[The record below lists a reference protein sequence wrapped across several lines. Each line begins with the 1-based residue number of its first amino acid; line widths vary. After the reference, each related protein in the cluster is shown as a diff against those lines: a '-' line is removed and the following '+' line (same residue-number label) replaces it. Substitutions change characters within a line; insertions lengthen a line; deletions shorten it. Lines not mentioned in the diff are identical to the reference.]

1 MSTVVP
7 GTILSNT
14 NNQRYGYS
22 FDSIYNTMLKPQI
35 FSDYIKYYGGGVGM
49 LGLAYLA
56 GTTVNIAGPSKRVWE
71 EGSYTKLV
79 EIAGAIA
86 IAGAGV
92 DITFHLAATEYS
104 TNNTCYLNTNEI
116 VVIPAEYM
124 EELVGGVLVP
134 STIPHGYQVTGNDG
148 LAGVLRT
155 YTARPLLVTQALAV
169 AVPDTTE
176 LMVRGGNY
184 ALESASGSGKS
195 SGWYSRYFYNSI
207 KKWDWQIG
215 GGTQSNQRYY
225 EELKGGGT
233 GILSKLTMEA
243 DHQLDLQ
250 VDDEILLST
259 GVTNTTLTMPNRALV
274 NIPVAGTVG
283 VLRHMEQRAMKQYYT
298 AAYQMSDFDDLK
310 DLLNSQGVTERN
322 LAFLMG
328 SSLYQ
333 QIENSN
339 LDFIKEFSGGT
350 DLMKTL
356 GEIKVAFRAVN
367 KNGVYTVFKELPQL
381 SDPTRYGAPAFND
394 YFKDLGFIIPEVDVT
409 LSGGPE
415 NPTPM
420 KLRNLT
426 IGFKNYLGEN
436 RTRIVKDMPSVA
448 GQGNIALD
456 SFDDSRGTMLT
467 EFSLIFNKVNQTI
480 LVQNDNIL

>member
-7 GTILSNT
+7 GTILSPT

-35 FSDYIKYYGGGVGM
+35 FGDYIKYYGGGVGM

-56 GTTVNIAGPSKRVWE
+56 GTTVSIAGPSKTVWE
-71 EGSYTKLV
+71 EGSFTKLV
-79 EIAGAIA
+79 KLNGPITIKA
-86 IAGAGV
+86 AGV
-92 DITFHLAATEYS
+92 DITFSLDAAEFDA
-104 TNNTCYLNTNEI
+104 NHACYLNTNEI
-116 VVIPAEYM
+116 IVIPAEYI
-124 EELVGGVLVP
+124 EEGNVP
-134 STIPHGYQVTGNDG
+134 ATIPHGYQVTGNNG
-148 LAGVLRT
+148 GVDAARV
-155 YTARPLLVTQALAV
+155 YTARPLLVTTELAV
-169 AVPDTTE
+169 QVPDNTE

-195 SGWYSRYFYNSI
+195 SGWYHREFYNSI
-207 KKWDWQIG
+207 KKWDWAIG

-250 VDDEILLST
+250 VDDEIMLSN
-259 GVTNTTLTMPNRALV
+259 GVTNTTLTMVNRNGVA
-274 NIPVAGTVG
+274 IPVAGTVG

-298 AAYQMSDFDDLK
+298 AAYQMSDFDDIK
-310 DLLNSQGVTERN
+310 DLLISQGVTERN
-322 LAFLMG
+322 VAFLQG
-328 SSLYQ
+328 SSLYR
-333 QIENSN
+333 QIENSG

-356 GEIKVAFRAVN
+356 GEINIAFKAIN

-394 YFKDLGFIIPEVDVT
+394 YFKDLGFIVPEVDVT

-426 IGFKNYLGEN
+426 IGFKNYNGEN
-436 RTRIVKDMPSVA
+436 RTRIVKDLPSVA
-448 GQGNIALD
+448 GQGNVAID
-456 SFDDSRGTMLT
+456 TWDDSRGTMLS
-467 EFSLIFNKVNQTI
+467 EFNVIFNGVNQCV
-480 LVQNDNIL
+480 LVMNDNIL

>member
-7 GTILSNT
+7 GTILSPT

-35 FSDYIKYYGGGVGM
+35 YSDYIKYYGGGVGM

-56 GTTVNIAGPSKRVWE
+56 GTTVNIAGPSKTVWE
-71 EGSYTKLV
+71 EGSYTKL
-79 EIAGAIA
+79 IKLNGPIA
-86 IAGAGV
+86 IAAAGV
-92 DITFHLAATEYS
+92 DITFSLDAAEFDA
-104 TNNTCYLNTNEI
+104 NHACYLNTNEI
-116 VVIPAEYM
+116 VVIPAEYI
-124 EELVGGVLVP
+124 EEANVP
-134 STIPHGYQVTGNDG
+134 ATIPHGYQVTSNNG
-148 LAGVLRT
+148 GVDAARI
-155 YTARPLLVTQALAV
+155 YTARPLLVTTELAI
-169 AVPDTTE
+169 AVPDDTE

-184 ALESASGSGKS
+184 ALESRSGSGKS
-195 SGWYSRYFYNSI
+195 SGWYHRDFYNSI
-207 KKWDWQIG
+207 KKWDWAIG

-225 EELKGGGT
+225 EELRGGGT

-259 GVTNTTLTMPNRALV
+259 GVTNTALTMTNRNGAA
-274 NIPVAGTVG
+274 IPVAGTVG
-283 VLRHMEQRAMKQYYT
+283 VLRHMEQRAMNQYYT

-322 LAFLMG
+322 VAFLMG

-333 QIENSN
+333 QIENSG

-356 GEIKVAFRAVN
+356 GDINVVFKAIN

-426 IGFKNYLGEN
+426 IGFKNYNSEN
-436 RTRIVKDMPSVA
+436 RTRIIKDLPSVA

-456 SFDDSRGTMLT
+456 TYDDSRGTMLT

-480 LVQNDNIL
+480 LAQNDNIL

>member
-1 MSTVVP
+1 MSTVTKQPV
-7 GTILSNT
+7 LSPT

-35 FSDYIKYYGGGVGM
+35 YGDYIKYYGGGIGM

-56 GTTVNIAGPSKRVWE
+56 GTTVNIAGPSKTVWE
-71 EGSYTKLV
+71 EGSFTKLV
-79 EIAGAIA
+79 TTVGAIA
-86 IAGAGV
+86 PVGAGV
-92 DITFHLAATEYS
+92 DITFRLAATEYS
-104 TNNTCYLNTNEI
+104 ADGLNSCYLNTNEI
-116 VVIPAEYM
+116 LVIPAEYM
-124 EELVGGVLVP
+124 TEGGVN

-148 LAGVLRT
+148 GVGAARI
-155 YTARPLLVTQALAV
+155 YTARPLLVTQTLAV
-169 AVPDTTE
+169 AVPTGTA

-184 ALESASGSGKS
+184 ALESASGAGKS
-195 SGWYSRYFYNSI
+195 SGWYHRVFYNSI

-225 EELKGGGT
+225 EELRGGGK
-233 GILSKLTMEA
+233 GILSKITMEA

-250 VDDEILLST
+250 VDDEILIST
-259 GVTNTTLTMPNRALV
+259 GVTNTTLTMPNRAAV
-274 NIPVAGTVG
+274 QIPVAGTVG
-283 VLRHMEQRAMKQYYT
+283 VLRHMEQRACRQYYT
-298 AAYQMSDFDDLK
+298 AAYQMSDFDDIK
-310 DLLNSQGVTERN
+310 DILQSQGVTERN
-322 LAFLMG
+322 VAFLMG
-328 SSLYQ
+328 SLLYQ
-333 QIENSN
+333 QIENSG

-356 GEIKVAFRAVN
+356 GEINVVFRAIN

-394 YFKDLGFIIPEVDVT
+394 FFKDLGFIIPEVDVS

-426 IGFKNYLGEN
+426 IGMKNYNGEN
-436 RTRIVKDMPSVA
+436 RTRIIKDLPSVA
-448 GQGNIALD
+448 GPGNVAID
-456 SFDDSRGTMLT
+456 TFDDSRGTMLT
-467 EFSLIFNKVNQTI
+467 EFSVIFNKVNQCI

>member
-7 GTILSNT
+7 GTILSPT

-56 GTTVNIAGPSKRVWE
+56 GTTVNIAGPSKTVWE
-71 EGSYTKLV
+71 EGSYTKLI
-79 EIAGAIA
+79 ELNGAIA
-86 IAGAGV
+86 IAAQGV
-92 DITFHLAATEYS
+92 DITFRLAAAEYDA
-104 TNNTCYLNTNEI
+104 NGAVYLNTNEI

-124 EELVGGVLVP
+124 EESGVP

-148 LAGVLRT
+148 GVGLLRL
-155 YTARPLLVTQALAV
+155 YTARPLLITQELAV
-169 AVPDTTE
+169 AVPDGTE

-195 SGWYSRYFYNSI
+195 SGWYSRTFYNSI
-207 KKWDWQIG
+207 KKWDWAIG

-225 EELKGGGT
+225 EELRGGGT

-259 GVTNTTLTMPNRALV
+259 GVTNTTLTMPNRNLV

-298 AAYQMSDFDDLK
+298 TAYQMSDFDDLK

-322 LAFLMG
+322 VAFLMG

-333 QIENSN
+333 QIENSG

-356 GEIKVAFRAVN
+356 GEIKVAFKAIN

-394 YFKDLGFIIPEVDVT
+394 YFKDLGMIIPEVDVT

-426 IGFKNYLGEN
+426 IGFKNYNGEN
-436 RTRIVKDMPSVA
+436 RTRIVKNLPSVA
-448 GQGNIALD
+448 GSGNIAI
-456 SFDDSRGTMLT
+456 STFDDSAGTMLT
-467 EFSLIFNKVNQTI
+467 EFSLIFNKVNQCI